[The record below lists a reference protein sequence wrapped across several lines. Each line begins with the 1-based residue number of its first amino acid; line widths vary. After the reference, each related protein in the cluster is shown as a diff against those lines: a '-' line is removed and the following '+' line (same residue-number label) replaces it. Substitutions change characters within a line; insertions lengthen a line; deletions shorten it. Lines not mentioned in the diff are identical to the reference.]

1 MDKLQKIIL
10 VLLVSISG
18 FTWFVSTNQP
28 DMMNIMI
35 TYAPILSGLFATSW
49 TAGMA
54 AMMFPKIV
62 PMVLLYN
69 KLSTNEQSISS
80 VETLEETLEVKF
92 HTLKVIL
99 FVGIYLAI
107 WALGPNNIV

>member
-1 MDKLQKIIL
+1 MNKLQKIIL
-10 VLLVSISG
+10 VSLVSISG
-18 FTWFVSTNQP
+18 FSWFLSKNQP

-35 TYAPILSGLFATSW
+35 TYNPIILGLFSASW

-54 AMMFPKIV
+54 VMMFPAIE
-62 PMVLLYN
+62 PMVLLYY

-80 VETLEETLEVKF
+80 VETLGAKF
-92 HTLKVIL
+92 PTLKVIL

-107 WALGPNNIV
+107 WALGPNNIA

>member
-1 MDKLQKIIL
+1 MNKLQKIIL
-10 VLLVSISG
+10 VSLVSISG
-18 FTWFVSTNQP
+18 FTWFVSTNQS

-35 TYAPILSGLFATSW
+35 TYTPILLGLFATSW

-54 AMMFPKIV
+54 AMMFPAIV
-62 PMVLLYN
+62 PMILLYN

-80 VETLEETLEVKF
+80 VETLELKF
-92 HTLKVIL
+92 QTLKVIF